1 MSKEMAYTKQMIAKM
16 MNIGFVPKFDGG
28 FDPLQLRKTIEM
40 AQNNMHVEEGVTFVE
55 EKFGV
60 MDAEL
65 AIPNN
70 DKNDGIV
77 IYIHGG
83 GLVCGNAKSS
93 RGYSSLIAKETGCKT
108 YAFSYRLAPEDPY
121 PAAVEDC
128 YLAYKTITENNPDK
142 PVALI
147 GESGGAYLSIVTALM
162 ARDNGLRMPAAVIPY
177 SAVVDISLKLDRI
190 RPDTEDN
197 TVTANGLVDLADC
210 YCPDK
215 ERRTE
220 PYCSPYYASFEN
232 MPPMLLAW
240 DRKETLAA
248 DNEFV
253 VEQLLKNG
261 IEVEY
266 KAYDDCFH
274 AFATTGKGTP
284 ESKEVLDNSVAFI
297 LKHFGR
303 K

>member
-1 MSKEMAYTKQMIAKM
+1 MQATKEMIAQMM
-16 MNIGFVPKFDGG
+16 EIGFVPKFDGG
-28 FDPLQLRKTIEM
+28 YDPLQLRRTIEK
-40 AQNNMHVEEGVTFVE
+40 AQNSMTIEPGVKFVE

-65 AIPNN
+65 CIPDN
-70 DKNDGIV
+70 DMDDGIIMYV
-77 IYIHGG
+77 HGG

-93 RGYSSLIAKETGCKT
+93 RGYSSVLAKETGCKT

-128 YLAYKTITENNPDK
+128 YLAYKTITEKYPDK

-147 GESGGAYLSIVTALM
+147 GESGGANLSIVTALK
-162 ARDNGLRMPAAVIPY
+162 ARDTGIKLPAAVIPY
-177 SAVVDISLKLDRI
+177 SALIDMTGTIDRDRADIS
-190 RPDTEDN
+190 DN
-197 TVTANGLVDLADC
+197 TVTDDGLKTLYRL
-210 YCPDK
+210 YCPNEELRK
-215 ERRTE
+215 E
-220 PYCSPYYASFEN
+220 PYCSPYFADFAG

-240 DRKETLAA
+240 DGKEVLSP

-253 VEQLLKNG
+253 VETLQKHG

-274 AFATTGKGTP
+274 AFATTGKATP
-284 ESKEVLDNSVAFI
+284 ESYEVLKNTAAFI
-297 LKHFGR
+297 LKQFGR
-303 K
+303 